1 MVEAAT
7 SRVRKNLVRKMKSC
21 ILLHAVMMEI
31 PNPFCSLLVVIMQFD
46 SVRADNARNTSAIIN
61 RALV

>member
-1 MVEAAT
+1 
-7 SRVRKNLVRKMKSC
+7 
-21 ILLHAVMMEI
+21 MEI

-46 SVRADNARNTSAIIN
+46 SVRADNARNTSAIII